1 MRAFPFFWKIL
12 IFKASSEN
20 CLTFWCAFEKKINLM
35 MKDMKQTQLFEKSFD
50 ESFRKKNKL
59 AINHAFQNDEIF
71 IKRENNE
78 IVTMKKHCQI

>member
-1 MRAFPFFWKIL
+1 
-12 IFKASSEN
+12 
-20 CLTFWCAFEKKINLM
+20 M

-71 IKRENNE
+71 IKREDNE
-78 IVTMKKHCQI
+78 IMRMEKHCQNNLNTYFD